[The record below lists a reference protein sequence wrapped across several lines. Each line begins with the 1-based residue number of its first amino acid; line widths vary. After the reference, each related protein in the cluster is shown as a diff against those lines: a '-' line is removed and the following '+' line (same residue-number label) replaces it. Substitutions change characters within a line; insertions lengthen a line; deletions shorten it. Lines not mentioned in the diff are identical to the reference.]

1 MYSLTKYMNGHADA
15 IMGAVVVNDESLH
28 TKLQFL
34 QNAIGIVPSPFDCSQ
49 VNRGLKTLGLR
60 MRQHSQNGVA
70 VAKYLESHP
79 KVISVIHPGF
89 PSHPHYERFKKQ
101 CSGHSSMICFYIKGG
116 LEESRKFLKTVKVF
130 TLAGS
135 LGGVQSLI
143 ELPYLCSHASVPKD
157 QKARLGITDN
167 LIRVS
172 VGLEDAEELIADL
185 EQALRHI

>member
-1 MYSLTKYMNGHADA
+1 M
-15 IMGAVVVNDESLH
+15 
-28 TKLQFL
+28 
-34 QNAIGIVPSPFDCSQ
+34 GIVPSPFDCSQ

-89 PSHPHYERFKKQ
+89 SSHPHYERFKKQ

-116 LEESRKFLKTVKVF
+116 LEESRKFLNNVKVF
-130 TLAGS
+130 TPAGS
-135 LGGVQSLI
+135 LGEVQSLI
-143 ELPYLCSHASVPKD
+143 ELPYLWSHASVPKD